1 MEELNGTDAGAYTCV
16 AKSSIGRAEK
26 TFNIRV
32 IMGPKIALEDELI
45 QKEVAALPPSL
56 INPIPPNQVVLGHP
70 ITFECPL
77 VPNPAATDVE
87 MSWTREG
94 IPLSAQAQEVQLL
107 DNGHRLTVL
116 SAQREDDVRFA
127 CSAENLAG
135 QTGRE
140 FQLTVLGG
148 SD

>member
-1 MEELNGTDAGAYTCV
+1 MCGEE
-16 AKSSIGRAEK
+16 
-26 TFNIRV
+26 FNRKGGEDLQHPRDN
-32 IMGPKIALEDELI
+32 GPKDCFGRRTDPKGGCCTDPIPDHSSS
-45 QKEVAALPPSL
+45 SL